1 MVLAEGRKSQFLV
14 HGVPSLVRQLLCF
27 VFSSQLS
34 HRLAMLRSH
43 MEVTVG
49 LGEINDGTD

>member
-1 MVLAEGRKSQFLV
+1 MVLVEGRSPQLLV

-27 VFSSQLS
+27 VFSSQLL
-34 HRLAMLRSH
+34 HQLAILRSQ

-49 LGEINDGTD
+49 FREN